1 MSLFRRKLFTHGIPF
16 ILLVVGGSFGLKEF
30 TQLRY
35 TYRKGKSYLEG
46 LETEGIKL
54 KDPSEVNIEKEY
66 EKLQQVNLDNWQNKR
81 IPRPWDESLE
91 GK

>member
-1 MSLFRRKLFTHGIPF
+1 MFSYGIPF

-35 TYRKGKSYLEG
+35 TYRKGKEYFEAINTNG
-46 LETEGIKL
+46 LKL
-54 KDPSEVNIEKEY
+54 KDPSEVGIEKEY
-66 EKLQQVNLDNWQNKR
+66 EKLQQVDLDNWENKR

-91 GK
+91 EGK